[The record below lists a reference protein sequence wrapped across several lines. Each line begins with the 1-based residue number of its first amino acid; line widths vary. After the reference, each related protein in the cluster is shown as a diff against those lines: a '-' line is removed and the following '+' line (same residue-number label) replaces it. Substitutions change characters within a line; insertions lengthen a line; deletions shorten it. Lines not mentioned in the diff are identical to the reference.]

1 MFYHWAWNWRTKKR
15 CWWCFVPDHTA
26 AYALWNL
33 CRDCYMTC
41 FLRSLKWSARVRFIK
56 VYVTSQCSWAEW
68 VGHHLNG
75 ERRDTSVIK
84 IYQDISRYIKIYQD
98 TAWQDMARLKDQDRP
113 SMFHD
118 SSIWAFS
125 TTKTQNRTT
134 TGRKNERHV
143 CHMSLARLLAA
154 AFPTGHAEELGPSRP
169 GIAFRIDCEH
179 LWTS

>member
-1 MFYHWAWNWRTKKR
+1 VLCTWPYSCICALKFMQRLLHDMFPTQPEVVSACSIYQG
-15 CWWCFVPDHTA
+15 
-26 AYALWNL
+26 L
-33 CRDCYMTC
+33 CNQPV
-41 FLRSLKWSARVRFIK
+41 FLGRMS
-56 VYVTSQCSWAEW
+56 C
-68 VGHHLNG
+68 HHLNG
-75 ERRDTSVIK
+75 ERCDTSVIK

-125 TTKTQNRTT
+125 TTKTENRTT

-169 GIAFRIDCEH
+169 GIAFVRIDCEH